1 MSGGTIEF
9 DGSGLPTGAG
19 DSTVLEWRE
28 RQLELWRMTLR
39 ARYAALIAV
48 AVVALMPLAQ
58 PHGRWVAAAVV
69 CILVPYNA
77 IYDVSM
83 RRRGALSPALAF
95 SDQVLAVGLL
105 AFVPD
110 FIAPILLVTLAVN
123 ATSAV
128 AFGRRVAGQAAAVGA
143 LGFTALVVRWD
154 PTGGWEGLLIYL
166 ISSAFLITVVG
177 GISEIER
184 EIRGR
189 YVDLMGGID
198 AVVWEQLTHSPTT
211 LYVNRRAEEL
221 LGYPALAW
229 SRPGFWADHV
239 HPADLDWVTARY
251 QRAVKAGAN
260 TELGYRFIAADGRV
274 VHLHDRVRI
283 EVGAGGETRRVRGVM
298 VDVTDRKIVEQQM
311 DQYLNLI
318 ERLDLALFVYGATDL
333 DDPATLRLL
342 AVNPA
347 GANLLD
353 RRADDAIGLTF
364 DELIIV
370 DRVPERELILN
381 SLMAVARTGE
391 GFVFD
396 DLRLNPADETI
407 PIFSANVFP
416 LPGGAVGVSL
426 QDVTERVVAAEVLRH
441 QALHDGLTGLPN
453 RTLLNE
459 RLRHALQAS
468 SRTLDAVAL
477 LVMDVDQFKEVNDAL
492 GHDHGDRLLIE
503 MSRRLQREL
512 GSVAETVARLGGD
525 EFAVLLT
532 ADGTLEGATRV
543 AADIATALEQPF
555 HLGGISLQVNASVG
569 IAVYPEHAVD
579 SETLARRADVA
590 MYTAKRSGGGSAVYS
605 PEHDQSSVRRL
616 SLLGE
621 LRRAIAD
628 DELVLHFQPSIDLRT
643 GDICGAEALVRWEHP
658 THGLTPPTEFI
669 ELAEVSGLIQPLT
682 RWVLERAVRQI
693 CSWRDEGVHLPV
705 AVNLSVRNLYDLELA
720 PWLNSL
726 LLDHGVEA
734 SMLTLEITESELM
747 DDPLYAM
754 EVLGKLKALGL
765 STSIDDFGTGY
776 SSLAYLKNLPI
787 DELKIDRSFVG
798 SMVTDESDLTIVRST
813 IDLSHNLG
821 LDVVAE
827 GVEDGATLARL
838 AELGCDRAQGYYL
851 SRPVPADQLTAWLDD
866 LAGRQPVLEVLAS
879 GIDRRW

>member
-1 MSGGTIEF
+1 
-9 DGSGLPTGAG
+9 
-19 DSTVLEWRE
+19 
-28 RQLELWRMTLR
+28 
-39 ARYAALIAV
+39 
-48 AVVALMPLAQ
+48 
-58 PHGRWVAAAVV
+58 
-69 CILVPYNA
+69 
-77 IYDVSM
+77 
-83 RRRGALSPALAF
+83 
-95 SDQVLAVGLL
+95 
-105 AFVPD
+105 
-110 FIAPILLVTLAVN
+110 
-123 ATSAV
+123 
-128 AFGRRVAGQAAAVGA
+128 
-143 LGFTALVVRWD
+143 
-154 PTGGWEGLLIYL
+154 
-166 ISSAFLITVVG
+166 
-177 GISEIER
+177 
-184 EIRGR
+184 
-189 YVDLMGGID
+189 
-198 AVVWEQLTHSPTT
+198 
-211 LYVNRRAEEL
+211 
-221 LGYPALAW
+221 
-229 SRPGFWADHV
+229 
-239 HPADLDWVTARY
+239 
-251 QRAVKAGAN
+251 
-260 TELGYRFIAADGRV
+260 
-274 VHLHDRVRI
+274 
-283 EVGAGGETRRVRGVM
+283 
-298 VDVTDRKIVEQQM
+298 
-311 DQYLNLI
+311 
-318 ERLDLALFVYGATDL
+318 
-333 DDPATLRLL
+333 
-342 AVNPA
+342 
-347 GANLLD
+347 
-353 RRADDAIGLTF
+353 
-364 DELIIV
+364 
-370 DRVPERELILN
+370 
-381 SLMAVARTGE
+381 
-391 GFVFD
+391 
-396 DLRLNPADETI
+396 
-407 PIFSANVFP
+407 
-416 LPGGAVGVSL
+416 
-426 QDVTERVVAAEVLRH
+426 
-441 QALHDGLTGLPN
+441 
-453 RTLLNE
+453 
-459 RLRHALQAS
+459 
-468 SRTLDAVAL
+468 
-477 LVMDVDQFKEVNDAL
+477 
-492 GHDHGDRLLIE
+492 
-503 MSRRLQREL
+503 
-512 GSVAETVARLGGD
+512 VAETVARLGGD

-682 RWVLERAVRQI
+682 RWVLERSVRQI

-866 LAGRQPVLEVLAS
+866 LAGRQPVLDVLAS
-879 GIDRRW
+879 GIDRRWQAI